1 MYILSLSIISLYDSC
16 FDNHCMPSC
25 LSSSVATVR
34 SFGSTSGLS
43 VGSSDCWGYLAF
55 STMTHHMGVSKNR
68 VFPTKSSHSNRVFHY
83 KYKPS
88 MLGYQHSWK
97 HPYLVPAKVESCC
110 ICLREKNSKNLAVF
124 SNWQEISTKD
134 PMKTYGNRVWQR
146 S

>member
-1 MYILSLSIISLYDSC
+1 MSNSRTTSPIPTYLVNLLDINIIFIYTHHYALYIHIFHINSYYICIYYYILSLSIISLYDSC

-68 VFPTKSSHSNRVFHY
+68 VFPTKSSHFNRVFHY
-83 KYKPS
+83 K
-88 MLGYQHSWK
+88 L
-97 HPYLVPAKVESCC
+97 
-110 ICLREKNSKNLAVF
+110 
-124 SNWQEISTKD
+124 
-134 PMKTYGNRVWQR
+134 
-146 S
+146 